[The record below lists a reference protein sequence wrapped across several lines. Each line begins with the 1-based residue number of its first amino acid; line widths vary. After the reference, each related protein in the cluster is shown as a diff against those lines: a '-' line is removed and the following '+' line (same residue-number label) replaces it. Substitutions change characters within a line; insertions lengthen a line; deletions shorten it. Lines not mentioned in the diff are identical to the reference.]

1 MKSLS
6 TIAVLMLGLL
16 LTGVSLTASS
26 ARAQALPDLFS
37 QGNAAFFQGDY
48 ATAIARY
55 QALVDVGVDDADVHY
70 NLGTAYARA
79 GQCGQAIAAFERSLK
94 ASAGDGAAQAN
105 LQACQAQ
112 LGKRRAQRDGE
123 ATVQTR
129 PPWADAVLRGVS
141 IDVLA
146 WIVLVLNAL
155 LFGGLIVRRWVQ
167 RDIVRTGLAV
177 TVSLL
182 ALALGVAALA
192 LAVKAEWFR
201 EGRAAIVVRED
212 APLREGPDP
221 RAKTRAQ
228 GLEGEPARIV
238 QREGNFVRVRL
249 LRGPEGWMQ
258 SADVGAI

>member
-1 MKSLS
+1 MSTRP
-6 TIAVLMLGLL
+6 TIAWLMLLAVAV
-16 LTGVSLTASS
+16 VSSQ
-26 ARAQALPDLFS
+26 ARAQALPDLFG

-55 QALVDVGVDDADVHY
+55 RQLVDVGVDDADVYY

-79 GQCGQAIAAFERSLK
+79 GQCGHAIAALERGLK
-94 ASAGDGAAQAN
+94 LSAGDDAAEAN
-105 LQACQAQ
+105 LRACQAQ

-141 IDVLA
+141 SDVLA
-146 WIVLVLNAL
+146 WSVLVLNVL
-155 LFGGLIVRRWVQ
+155 LFGALMLRRWAQ
-167 RDIVRTGLAV
+167 REIVRTAWAV
-177 TVSLL
+177 SAWLL
-182 ALALGVAALA
+182 ALSLGVTALA

-212 APLREGPDP
+212 ALLREGPDP
-221 RAKTRAQ
+221 RAKTRGQA
-228 GLEGEPARIV
+228 LEGEPARIV
-238 QREGNFVRVRL
+238 QQEGNFVRVRL

-258 SADVGAI
+258 RADVGAI